1 MGKRYDWQVTPQ
13 NSPRF
18 RERRILFLAAMGI
31 FVLNLILTGVFL
43 SENIAWFLIGAV
55 LLVLFATVQCFDSR
69 REMWTWGYVIFW
81 IVFSFV
87 ASAVL
92 LLWHKAYL
100 WFIGY
105 GIELIAFIILATGKS
120 RKRTAKYRRK

>member
-13 NSPRF
+13 NTPRF
-18 RERRILFLAAMGI
+18 KERRLLFLAAMGI
-31 FVLNLILTGVFL
+31 LVLNLALTAVFL
-43 SENIAWFLIGAV
+43 AVNMTWFLICAV
-55 LLVLFATVQCFDSR
+55 LFTGFAAVQCFDSR

-87 ASAVL
+87 ASATL
-92 LLWHKAYL
+92 LLWHKAYW

-105 GIELIAFIILATGKS
+105 GIESIAFIILATSKL
-120 RKRTAKYRRK
+120 RKRTAKSRRK